1 MPLEQPLGRRSGV
14 FLSDGIGVIEN
25 GLPPLPDVIT
35 HESMVLIPIG
45 YWVAPEIAVVVF
57 FYFGEIPGLGVRPFV
72 MTIPYY
78 QEAGKWT
85 FEEQSEIRGFGFPFD
100 PVTQPERVV
109 DLDGSHF
116 VFSSLGRRQAKG
128 RAPMW
133 VATGHASREVRY
145 ITLVQEGSEDRRR
158 LDSHFG
164 TWVVCTQV
172 REPFEVVAFDSSGQ
186 ELSRLRY
193 PHGTVGIHRD
203 FR

>member
-1 MPLEQPLGRRSGV
+1 MPLEQPPGRRSGV

-85 FEEQSEIRGFGFPFD
+85 FEEQGEIRGFGFPFD
-100 PVTQPERVV
+100 PVTQPERVD

-133 VATGHASREVRY
+133 VATGHASRDVRY
-145 ITLVQEGSEDRRR
+145 IALVQEGSEDRRR

-164 TWVVCTQV
+164 AWVVCTQV

-193 PHGTVGIHRD
+193 PHGSGGIHRD